1 MRYAFYIS
9 GKSGRL
15 KKFIQQAD
23 ADILEQISVVV
34 SDEEID
40 IELEKTLEKNRI
52 GVKVFQRCLLSG
64 ISNKEKNI
72 EFSDLLLGEL
82 KACRV
87 DYCFSFGSHILAG
100 EILQEYLY
108 RIINFHPAILPMFPG
123 RKAIDQAVSHGNA
136 FLVGNTAHFIDEGV
150 DTGLVIMQSALPIQH
165 FYDMGLDYDAVLD
178 LQIPML
184 NNLIKIIDNDCLEIR
199 DGRAHIKNADYSQA
213 CIWPVISGGGKT

>member
-23 ADILEQISVVV
+23 ADVLEQIRIVV
-34 SDEEID
+34 SDTEMD
-40 IELEKTLEKNRI
+40 TELEKELKKNRI
-52 GVKVFQRCLLSG
+52 GVKVFQRRLLPG
-64 ISNKEKNI
+64 TSNKEKNLG
-72 EFSDLLLGEL
+72 FSDLLLGEL
-82 KACRV
+82 KACQV
-87 DYCFSFGSHILAG
+87 DYCFSFGDHILAG
-100 EILQEYLY
+100 EILQEYLH

-136 FLVGNTAHFIDEGV
+136 FLVGNTAHFIDEGI

-165 FYDMGLDYDAVLD
+165 FYDMEFDYDVVLD

-184 NNLIKIIDNDCLEIR
+184 NNLIKMINNDCLEIK

-213 CIWPVISGGGKT
+213 TIWPVISGG